1 LTQSGHEGGPL
12 GYANG
17 IKPGLKC
24 DFLLAPDVAL
34 GTRKSSWNRVWR
46 STVER
51 VHALHVGRIVPILQ
65 KRKAANFG
73 SLKVWFEEDPSPK
86 NNLEKHVGMVW
97 FFDLDQTVAARM
109 Y

>member
-1 LTQSGHEGGPL
+1 MRAARL
-12 GYANG
+12 GIANG
-17 IKPGLKC
+17 MKPDLKC

-65 KRKAANFG
+65 KRKAANSAALKFG
-73 SLKVWFEEDPSPK
+73 SRRIPSPK
-86 NNLEKHVGMVW
+86 NNLEEHAGMVW